1 MVSPWVSPT
10 VSPSSIS
17 GGRRTPFTGISRIQ
31 DDWFKTGD
39 LGIFDEDGFLWI
51 SGRSKELII
60 TAGGENIGKLGT
72 IKISTVDTRNSVSR
86 NSGIS

>member
-1 MVSPWVSPT
+1 MNNVILNPDEDGVGEVAIRSRNVFM
-10 VSPSSIS
+10 
-17 GGRRTPFTGISRIQ
+17 GYHKDQMRTEETFQ

-60 TAGGENIGKLGT
+60 TAGGENIGKLGPN
-72 IKISTVDTRNSVSR
+72 IFYL
-86 NSGIS
+86 